1 MERKRY
7 RTARVPG
14 SWAGEAK
21 AAYGSTV
28 RFNLLVPRS
37 LKEAVDQQAGARGLS
52 GPELARRFLAEGI
65 ERLREEQLWAR
76 AARVAPQVRDR
87 DLLLLKKME
96 RIADS
101 WERRR

>member
-7 RTARVPG
+7 RTARVHV

-21 AAYGSTV
+21 VTYGSTV

-37 LKEAVDQQAGARGLS
+37 LKEAVDEQAGARGLS

-65 ERLREEQLWAR
+65 ERVRVEQLWAR
-76 AARVAPQVRDR
+76 AAQVAPRVRDR
-87 DLLLLKKME
+87 DLALLKKME

-101 WERRR
+101 WERRK